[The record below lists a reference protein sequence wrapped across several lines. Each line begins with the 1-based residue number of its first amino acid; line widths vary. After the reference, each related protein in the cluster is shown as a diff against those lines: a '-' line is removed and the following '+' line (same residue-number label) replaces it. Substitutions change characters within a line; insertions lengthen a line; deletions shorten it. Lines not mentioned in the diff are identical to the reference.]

1 MKLRVLGM
9 AAVLVLAPA
18 WLQAQIVRRGPTK
31 GAQVAAETVHL
42 YLKANTLDRM
52 IPVLQAEGTAGDN
65 SLDAKLAARGMNK
78 QEYVAN
84 KNALM
89 IARQDALNPGRLAA
103 IKDDLG
109 AFQARDA
116 NAKLYQA
123 NKSRLDAVLS
133 KLEPEPGCA
142 LCSGPTVPVK
152 NR

>member
-1 MKLRVLGM
+1 MKLRVLGI
-9 AAVLVLAPA
+9 AAVLVLAPG

-31 GAQVAAETVHL
+31 GAERMAETVHL
-42 YLKANTLDRM
+42 YLKANTIDKM
-52 IPVLQAEGTAGDN
+52 IPVLQAASTAGDN

-89 IARQDALNPGRLAA
+89 IARQDDLDPGRLTA

-109 AFQARDA
+109 AFQARQA
-116 NAKLYQA
+116 NAKLYHA
-123 NKSRLDAVLS
+123 NKARLDAALS

>member
-18 WLQAQIVRRGPTK
+18 WLQAQIVRRGP
-31 GAQVAAETVHL
+31 QPDVRAAETVHL
-42 YLKANTLDRM
+42 NAALIGKM
-52 IPVLQAEGTAGDN
+52 IPLFQAEAKSSNDLN
-65 SLDAKLAARGMNK
+65 SQLAARGMTK

-89 IARQDALNPGRLAA
+89 IARQDDLSPARLAA
-103 IKDDLG
+103 MKGEDG
-109 AFQARDA
+109 SRQVRQT
-116 NAKLYQA
+116 NAQLFHA